1 MGAWSWPPRA
11 ELDILE
17 KPDWHGFNIDLD
29 VRAAVRGGANGSDE
43 RSAHPRQIPSGPLAF
58 ERKKRTRNHFEPL
71 RQPVWRSML
80 PSRRWGQKVESM
92 VLAERR

>member
-29 VRAAVRGGANGSDE
+29 VRAAVRGG
-43 RSAHPRQIPSGPLAF
+43 
-58 ERKKRTRNHFEPL
+58 RK
-71 RQPVWRSML
+71 W
-80 PSRRWGQKVESM
+80 
-92 VLAERR
+92 ERRTERPPPANPQWSIAAQSCLSK